1 MTTAAGATP
10 SATRSTETERD
21 ARSLGAVGDE
31 TKPSWKST
39 ELWIYLA
46 AVAGVLIASQAVG
59 ERDGQGDIF
68 AADKAWWYITLL
80 TIGYLISRGL
90 AKAGSKTKDP
100 DGSATSRLR

>member
-1 MTTAAGATP
+1 MTAAAEPTP
-10 SATRSTETERD
+10 STARYTETDRE
-21 ARSLGAVGDE
+21 ARSIAVVGDE

-90 AKAGSKTKDP
+90 AKAGSKTKDS
-100 DGSATSRLR
+100 DGRGTSRSR